1 MCLTVQDFM
10 VLESWSLMWAET
22 WSAKGSSIIADRESF
37 AHKDPEG
44 VRETEGGT
52 ELPFRY
58 RPYISVPFWAV
69 APKRPPKVS
78 SPSEQSL
85 ASSAAAQQIASLN
98 RELRAERRR
107 AGLAEAQVAALT
119 PRQ

>member
-44 VRETEGGT
+44 VRETGGGLNFLSDIGLT
-52 ELPFRY
+52 YRSLSGPSLRSGRPKFRRPQSRAWRALPRHS
-58 RPYISVPFWAV
+58 RLLLSI
-69 APKRPPKVS
+69 VS
-78 SPSEQSL
+78 
-85 ASSAAAQQIASLN
+85 
-98 RELRAERRR
+98 
-107 AGLAEAQVAALT
+107 
-119 PRQ
+119 